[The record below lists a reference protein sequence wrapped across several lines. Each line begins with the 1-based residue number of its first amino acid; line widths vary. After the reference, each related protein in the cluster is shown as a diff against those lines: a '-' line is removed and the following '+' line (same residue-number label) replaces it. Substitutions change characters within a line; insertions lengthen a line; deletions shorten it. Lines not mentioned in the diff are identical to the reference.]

1 MNMKKED
8 LDEKD
13 VILRFGPC
21 SHIITYTYVAMH
33 ELTMN

>member
-1 MNMKKED
+1 MNKKD

-13 VILRFGPC
+13 VMLRIGPC

-33 ELTMN
+33 ELIMN